1 MLGHVVS
8 HIKRY
13 CPNISL
19 SCYITLLKERV
30 HSTCNK
36 GVYIALDQTRVCSS
50 QAQCSKGVYIT
61 RMLKRACRSQRD
73 PLWVMVQLML
83 TSQSGFNIEAGQY
96 KFWVWVKY
104 CSVCY
109 WLVMIQQV
117 CNATSYHYHDR
128 VRQGAGMVQ
137 TIIRNTTSMR
147 TVHSRMY
154 SNTHIELWAQFLQV
168 VQKLMKWH
176 SHLLQRLHRSQLNL
190 VSVSSNLSTFLDKC
204 MFAIPHVLSS
214 ELIIDSKS
222 LSSQPNKST
231 STIPPCPTPNNGAL
245 PSLSNSR
252 NKTKVNSPRTFRC
265 PVPLS
270 PVLEPVGHLRE

>member
-1 MLGHVVS
+1 MWS
-8 HIKRY
+8 A
-13 CPNISL
+13 
-19 SCYITLLKERV
+19 TLRDTAPIYLCLVTLHYTRREC
-30 HSTCNK
+30 SCNK

-109 WLVMIQQV
+109 WLVMVQQV
-117 CNATSYHYHDR
+117 CNATSYHYHDC

-190 VSVSSNLSTFLDKC
+190 V
-204 MFAIPHVLSS
+204 
-214 ELIIDSKS
+214 
-222 LSSQPNKST
+222 
-231 STIPPCPTPNNGAL
+231 
-245 PSLSNSR
+245 
-252 NKTKVNSPRTFRC
+252 
-265 PVPLS
+265 
-270 PVLEPVGHLRE
+270 